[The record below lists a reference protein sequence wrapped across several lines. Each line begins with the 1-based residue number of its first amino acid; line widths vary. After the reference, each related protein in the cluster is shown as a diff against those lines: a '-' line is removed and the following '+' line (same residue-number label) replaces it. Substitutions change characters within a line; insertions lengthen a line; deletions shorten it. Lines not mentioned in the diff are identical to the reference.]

1 MLSELKCENANIS
14 LLKVDLGADNENTS
28 TKEFKKFK
36 DILFANVE
44 KANDIRIKRHFG

>member
-1 MLSELKCENANIS
+1 MLSELKCENANIC
-14 LLKVDLGADNENTS
+14 LLKVDLGADSENTS